1 MVIGFDKV
9 KSVRKHTSNPQYRN
23 KKNDGMSFLLVE
35 IIGFEPMTPCLQGRC
50 SSQLSHTPKFD
61 ALLYYQTKAM
71 LSIKFAKFFYYI
83 IVLLKLKTFVQQKK
97 TPRRLFYLSGL
108 TLYEP
113 RQTQTRSNSHQI
125 NPKPMKWSK
134 NLHKNTFVLWQ

>member
-1 MVIGFDKV
+1 MGVWLSWLEHLPCKQGGIG
-9 KSVRKHTSNPQYRN
+9 SNPIISTKKKRPWVVFLLSNTDSNACNRTLLTLSKRRPWGHRWRPSLRAGRRLFPPQSTKVVFFRN
-23 KKNDGMSFLLVE
+23 KK
-35 IIGFEPMTPCLQGRC
+35 
-50 SSQLSHTPKFD
+50 
-61 ALLYYQTKAM
+61 
-71 LSIKFAKFFYYI
+71 
-83 IVLLKLKTFVQQKK
+83 
-97 TPRRLFYLSGL
+97 RRKCVFFYLSGL

>member
-1 MVIGFDKV
+1 MRCGEDNRIRSRSEARLRRHAPETGASDDSRS
-9 KSVRKHTSNPQYRN
+9 SVLTWSKRAKHAFESVLRN
-23 KKNDGMSFLLVE
+23 KKNDPRSFLLVE

-83 IVLLKLKTFVQQKK
+83 IVLLKLKTFVQIKK
-97 TPRRLFYLSGL
+97 DADASFF
-108 TLYEP
+108 
-113 RQTQTRSNSHQI
+113 I
-125 NPKPMKWSK
+125 
-134 NLHKNTFVLWQ
+134 